1 MHTSL
6 TFAPVPASPVPASP
20 VTAPA
25 NAAPGPSIRDL
36 DRARHDIVVSS
47 SAGAPFLIAFGLS
60 LLACGVLGLVIP
72 VTTMA
77 WVVLF
82 QGNVALPLAFWLERR
97 MAPRFMDPANPLK
110 TLSIQLAMT
119 QIVALPAVILVNSY
133 HSALVPAALAA
144 IGGGHFLPYAWLQR
158 TRLYVVLGV
167 LVSVG
172 AFAITYV
179 LKREAFSWVLF
190 YMSGLYFVFA
200 VLLVRHARRAA
211 LESSPR

>member
-6 TFAPVPASPVPASP
+6 TFAPAASAG
-20 VTAPA
+20 APTDGA
-25 NAAPGPSIRDL
+25 SIRDL

-60 LLACGVLGLVIP
+60 LLACAVLGLVIP
-72 VTTMA
+72 VATMA

-82 QGNVALPLAFWLERR
+82 QGNLALPLAFWLERR

-119 QIVALPAVILVNSY
+119 QIVALPAVLLVNSY

-158 TRLYVVLGV
+158 TRLYLVLGV
-167 LVSVG
+167 LISVG

-211 LESSPR
+211 RAGSPR